1 MRVLALNYEFPPLGG
16 GAANATAHI
25 CRELVQLG
33 CTVEVL
39 TSGFSGLPKLEELDG
54 YRVRRVPVV
63 RRKTHQSSPLE
74 MVTFVASALI
84 PALRLSRSFKPD
96 IVHAYFAMPTGLIAL
111 ALKTFT
117 GAPYLLSLRG
127 GDVPGF
133 LPETLGTF
141 HRLTGPF
148 AKPVWGRAGAIVANS
163 QGLQELA
170 QRSSP
175 IHVELAPN
183 GIDLEFY
190 RPLATPRNDGVYRI
204 LFVGRLVEQKG
215 LRYLLDALPGLRTQ
229 AQQPV
234 ELVVVGDGPARP
246 ALEEQVSALGLEAS
260 VCFAGW
266 AQRAE
271 MPGHYQSADVFALPS
286 FEEGM
291 PNVVLEAMASGLPIV
306 TTDIYGNRELV
317 VHEENGLLFPPASV
331 QALEAALLRLLRE
344 PEARRGMGN
353 RSRTRAQDYGWGRTA
368 QTYWELSQRV
378 IAKRREGQVA
388 AGV

>member
-25 CRELVQLG
+25 CRELVHLG

-39 TSGFSGLPKLEELDG
+39 TSGFSGLPKQEELDG

-74 MVTFVASALI
+74 MVTFVASALV
-84 PALRLSRSFKPD
+84 PALRLSHSFKPD

-111 ALKTFT
+111 ALKIFT
-117 GAPYLLSLRG
+117 GAPLSPLPARRRRSRLPAGDPGHVPPHNRPLRQAG
-127 GDVPGF
+127 VGPGRRNRGKQ
-133 LPETLGTF
+133 PGS
-141 HRLTGPF
+141 
-148 AKPVWGRAGAIVANS
+148 AGAGSAHV
-163 QGLQELA
+163 
-170 QRSSP
+170 P

-190 RPLATPRNDGVYRI
+190 RPLATPRSDGVYRI

-215 LRYLLDALPGLRTQ
+215 VRYLLDALPGLRTQ
-229 AQQPV
+229 ALQPV

-260 VCFAGW
+260 VRFAGW

-317 VHEENGLLFPPASV
+317 AHEENGLLFPRPACKPWKRPCFAWRGSRKRAV
-331 QALEAALLRLLRE
+331 GWAIAPAHECRTTAGV
-344 PEARRGMGN
+344 ARRRPTG
-353 RSRTRAQDYGWGRTA
+353 S
-368 QTYWELSQRV
+368 
-378 IAKRREGQVA
+378 
-388 AGV
+388 